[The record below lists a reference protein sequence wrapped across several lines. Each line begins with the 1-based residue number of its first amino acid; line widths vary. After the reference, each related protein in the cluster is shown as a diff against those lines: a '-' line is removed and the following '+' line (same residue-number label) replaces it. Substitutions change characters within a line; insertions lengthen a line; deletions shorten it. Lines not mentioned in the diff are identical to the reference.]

1 MKVNLDYYYIEKII
15 IKTKELS
22 MSMINKSFNN
32 LINNLKNQSW
42 VRNGLKNQTA
52 SFSQTT
58 SLLNE
63 SKRSEQLSELQDF
76 MDSDRFKIRV
86 KNKDGSFDTK
96 SLPRPY
102 TAEQVLPL
110 RGLNPDSYATATRT
124 ANKFWDRLSN
134 MDLSSSDYLFTWGV
148 NNPDQLR
155 QMVEQGVQA
164 GYVSGWTISS
174 AGTNETGKRPDL
186 SLWPYDQA
194 GKWTKN
200 LRRNLEDAEIIRE
213 SNNYEHVSKD
223 IDYDIPLIID
233 VESYSGLRLMEMVH
247 GVIESGGSAV
257 HLEDQ
262 SSDNKKCGHMG
273 GKSIVPLATHIDNLM
288 AIRLASDIAQ
298 VPLVTISRTDSLG
311 AELMTGF
318 QDPRDEE
325 FLIARL
331 DKDKFLSDGFFTGT
345 REEHWNKLQ
354 EMGWIL
360 PYKEDASG
368 KILTYEGEISQKA
381 RKVLSNYKSCSVFED
396 KYYKLQDFAYR
407 MGFNNLDS
415 RISAS
420 IFSQLL
426 NYDYV
431 KAERGMPDIH
441 GNTHNIQE
449 LYRVRKGVDI
459 AKARCLA
466 TAPYADVL
474 WIETST
480 PNFEDAK
487 EIAQAVHEVFPDQIM
502 SYNMSPSFNWEKN
515 FRDQFGSDWEKH
527 LQDFQVEMAKV
538 GYKYQFITLAGHHV
552 NEDSMAK
559 AAKGLKESGMHFY
572 SQSIQGPEETKL
584 KEHQSNTGSKVSD
597 LRKTL
602 FTGGFSETTTNAS
615 DSDTSVQFKN

>member
-1 MKVNLDYYYIEKII
+1 MYTLNR
-15 IKTKELS
+15 
-22 MSMINKSFNN
+22 SFSN
-32 LINNLKNQSW
+32 LITNLKTQPW
-42 VRNGLKNQTA
+42 VKNNIKNNISGISQIA
-52 SFSQTT
+52 QFSQTRP
-58 SLLNE
+58 LLND
-63 SKRSEQLSELQDF
+63 SKRSQQLEDLKSF
-76 MDSDRFKIRV
+76 MDSDRFKV
-86 KNKDGSFDTK
+86 KVKKQNGDIVTKDV
-96 SLPRPY
+96 PRPY
-102 TAEQVLPL
+102 TAEQILPL
-110 RGLNPDSYATATRT
+110 VGLNPDSYSTATRT
-124 ANKFWDRLSN
+124 ANKFWNKLSD
-134 MDLSSSDYLFTWGV
+134 MDINSNEHLFTWGV

-155 QMVEQGVQA
+155 QMVEQGVEA

-194 GKWTKN
+194 AKWTKN
-200 LRRNLEDAEIIRE
+200 LRRNLQDAERIRE

-247 GVIESGGSAV
+247 GVIEAGGSAV

-311 AELMTGF
+311 ADLMTGF
-318 QDPRDEE
+318 QDSRDKK
-325 FLIARL
+325 FLIAKV
-331 DKDKFLSDGFFTGT
+331 DKAEFLSDGMYTGVQ
-345 REEHWNKLQ
+345 EQHWNQLLNI
-354 EMGWIL
+354 GWIL
-360 PYKEDASG
+360 PEKKDASG
-368 KILTYEGEISQKA
+368 KVITFEGELSPSA
-381 RKVLSNYKSCSVFED
+381 RKIIDAYKRGVSLFED
-396 KYYKLQDFAYR
+396 RAFHIQDFANR
-407 MGFNNLDS
+407 MGLGEHATNRSLS
-415 RISAS
+415 HS
-420 IFSQLL
+420 IFSRLL
-426 NYDYV
+426 SYDYV
-431 KAERGMPDIH
+431 KTQREMEDIH
-441 GNTHNIQE
+441 GHTHNIEE
-449 LYRVRKGVDI
+449 LYRVRKGVEI
-459 AKARCLA
+459 ATERCLA

-480 PNFEDAK
+480 PNFEEAK
-487 EIAQAVHEVFPDQIM
+487 QIAQSVHEVFPDQIM

-515 FRDQFGSDWEKH
+515 FKDQFGSDWEKH
-527 LQDFQVEMAKV
+527 LKDFQVEMAKV

-572 SQSIQGPEETKL
+572 SQSIQSPEEDKL

-602 FTGGFSETTTNAS
+602 FTGGFSETTTNAG
-615 DSDTSVQFKN
+615 DSDTSVQFKS